1 MPKFDGIEVMKYI
14 KEIKQNPKVLII
26 SSDTSLETIN
36 RAYQNG
42 CIDYLKKP
50 FFVDELIHKLNIL
63 TKEEQNLEITKDLAF
78 NLHASELIYKN
89 ESIYLTNKENALL
102 KLLTKNK
109 NQIVTKDQILFEVFD
124 NAEIKENSIRSLIR
138 RLRNKFPIK
147 EVIKTISKNGYSLKY
162 NFK

>member
-1 MPKFDGIEVMKYI
+1 
-14 KEIKQNPKVLII
+14 
-26 SSDTSLETIN
+26 
-36 RAYQNG
+36 
-42 CIDYLKKP
+42 LKKP
-50 FFVDELIHKLNIL
+50 FFIDELIHKINIL

-147 EVIKTISKNGYSLKY
+147 EAIKTISKNGYILSFLKQ
-162 NFK
+162 